1 MPNRPTI
8 AFAHGIWADGSCFNK
23 VMAPLVA
30 DGYDVIASQHS
41 MDTAQGDIDT
51 CIATFNRV
59 DGPIVLVGHSYGGT
73 VITGAGVD
81 ERVAALVYICA
92 LACDETE
99 TSESLQA
106 KFPTTDVFQ
115 RIDVADGRVWMR
127 PDGIECF
134 CGDLPVAEQKLIW
147 ATAAPPAATLFAE
160 KVPGV
165 AWKERPSWYI
175 VGANDRSVHPEL
187 ERFVAKRMGADTTEL
202 QSSHCP
208 MLSQPDRVVEVIRK
222 AAASV

>member
-1 MPNRPTI
+1 MPNKPTI

-23 VMAPLVA
+23 VMAPLVS
-30 DGYDVIASQHS
+30 DGYNVITSQHS
-41 MDTAQGDIDT
+41 LDTAQGDIDT

-115 RIDVADGRVWMR
+115 RIEVADGRVWMR

-147 ATAAPPAATLFAE
+147 ADGNSSGGHALCGE
-160 KVPGV
+160 G
-165 AWKERPSWYI
+165 S
-175 VGANDRSVHPEL
+175 GCGL
-187 ERFVAKRMGADTTEL
+187 EREAELVHRRRQRSQRPPRTGA
-202 QSSHCP
+202 
-208 MLSQPDRVVEVIRK
+208 IRGQ
-222 AAASV
+222 AHGR